1 MTIDLHAGHNFQTTD
16 DKGNLTWSTFELLG
30 LSDKITI
37 LRRAVDK
44 AKRKRKHFIDLLVDC
59 RLYTSIV
66 ANRIVGINVTNAKG
80 EILDEPLLVFR
91 LASTNQYTIPLSSIT
106 EYTE

>member
-1 MTIDLHAGHNFQTTD
+1 MTIGLFTNTNFPIVD
-16 DKGNLTWSTFELLG
+16 NDGKDVWSTFASLG
-30 LSDKITI
+30 LSDKINI

-44 AKRKRKHFIDLLVDC
+44 AKSKRKHFIDLLVDG

-66 ANRIVGINVTNAKG
+66 ANRIVGIRLTDTKG
-80 EILDEPLLVFR
+80 KLLAEPLLVFR